1 MNTARKKF
9 RSRSPVHSNAQRVAL
24 SCLALAMLAA
34 CASDL
39 SVGASF
45 DPLERFPAE
54 ATWRWDEHRN
64 VLPDDER
71 IVAMDLGPVLREVIS
86 AELAARGYRG
96 AGSALPDYLLSYQLN
111 LTSRIRPEGSFAIG
125 SLSLLLSEAKSGRR
139 VWVGFAQTEVDVSR
153 NDSERRDRLR
163 GIVAEMLA
171 GFPPGHDD

>member
-1 MNTARKKF
+1 M
-9 RSRSPVHSNAQRVAL
+9 RSDAPRRAL
-24 SCLALAMLAA
+24 SCLAIATLAA

-54 ATWRWDEHRN
+54 ATWRFDELRN

-71 IVAMDLGPVLREVIS
+71 IVAMNLGPALQDVVS
-86 AELAARGYRG
+86 AELAARGYRDTR
-96 AGSALPDYLLSYQLN
+96 SSLPDYLLSYQLN

-125 SLSLLLSEAKSGRR
+125 SLSLLLGDAKSGRR

-153 NDSERRDRLR
+153 SDSERRKRLR
-163 GIVAEMLA
+163 GVMAEMLA
-171 GFPPGHDD
+171 GFPPGHDH